1 MEYEC
6 KKISESS
13 IGVAPIMEDS
23 ESLLSQL
30 DNKAWYLPFI
40 EKMPEHRKREWLSV
54 RVLLK
59 KLLGEEKEILYL
71 PSGKPY
77 LADHSWHISISHT
90 KYKGIAGQARNDSC
104 QGYVAV
110 ILNKEE
116 AVAIDIEKISPR
128 IENIRSRFVSEA
140 EEKALSKTNALQH
153 LLLHWSA
160 KESIFK
166 RLGVENVDFKTQ
178 LHIAPFAPII
188 GEWSRFRA
196 HETRTEKRNTFTVN
210 YFVAED
216 YVLTCIQ

>member
-1 MEYEC
+1 MEYKC
-6 KKISESS
+6 KKINESQ
-13 IGVAPIMEDS
+13 IGIAPIVEDS

-30 DNKAWYLPFI
+30 DNKNWYMPFI

-59 KLLGEEKEILYL
+59 ELLREEKEILYL

-90 KYKGIAGQARNDSC
+90 KCRDKSLIR
-104 QGYVAV
+104 GYVAV
-110 ILNKEE
+110 ILNKDEE
-116 AVAIDIEKISPR
+116 VAIDIEKISPR
-128 IENIRSRFVSEA
+128 IENIRSRFVN
-140 EEKALSKTNALQH
+140 EEEERALSKTNELVH

-160 KESIFK
+160 KESLFK

-178 LHIAPFAPII
+178 LHIVPFDPII
-188 GEWSRFRA
+188 GEWSSFSA
-196 HETRTEKRNTFTVN
+196 NETRTKKRNIFTVI